1 MEQNKEWVE
10 NFWSTGY
17 VIRLGKD
24 QYFQKIKDKRIVTA
38 KIWKAAFFQSLKEAE
53 MFAQRYL
60 WYAGMNP
67 QICYRGWILVSVGRN
82 KVASSLPNNNRH
94 LAKKFL
100 LFLLQ
105 KHFLLHLLKSPLQHH
120 LDRRNPCIWQSFLH
134 LLSFPVLPICF
145 HIL

>member
-67 QICYRGWILVSVGRN
+67 QICYRGWILVSVESEEEQELFWNG
-82 KVASSLPNNNRH
+82 KQFVPEVEKAKLFSSSREMQIDAKRLGLSRETYPELLPVW
-94 LAKKFL
+94 KK
-100 LFLLQ
+100 Q
-105 KHFLLHLLKSPLQHH
+105 MK
-120 LDRRNPCIWQSFLH
+120 NAA
-134 LLSFPVLPICF
+134 
-145 HIL
+145 

>member
-1 MEQNKEWVE
+1 MGGFMEQNKEWVE

-67 QICYRGWILVSVGRN
+67 QICYRGWILVSVESEEEQELFWNG
-82 KVASSLPNNNRH
+82 KQFVPEVEKAKLFSSSREMQIYAKRLGLSRETYPELLPVW
-94 LAKKFL
+94 KK
-100 LFLLQ
+100 Q
-105 KHFLLHLLKSPLQHH
+105 MK
-120 LDRRNPCIWQSFLH
+120 NAA
-134 LLSFPVLPICF
+134 
-145 HIL
+145 

>member
-60 WYAGMNP
+60 WYAGMDP
-67 QICYRGWILVSVGRN
+67 QICYRGWILVSVESEEEQELFWNG
-82 KVASSLPNNNRH
+82 KQFVLEVEKAKLFSSSREMQIYAKRLGLSRETYPELLPVW
-94 LAKKFL
+94 KK
-100 LFLLQ
+100 Q
-105 KHFLLHLLKSPLQHH
+105 MK
-120 LDRRNPCIWQSFLH
+120 NAA
-134 LLSFPVLPICF
+134 
-145 HIL
+145 

>member
-67 QICYRGWILVSVGRN
+67 QICYRGWILVSVESEEEQELFWNG
-82 KVASSLPNNNRH
+82 KQFVPEVEKAKFFSSSREMQIYAKRLGLSRETYPELLPVW
-94 LAKKFL
+94 KK
-100 LFLLQ
+100 Q
-105 KHFLLHLLKSPLQHH
+105 MK
-120 LDRRNPCIWQSFLH
+120 NAA
-134 LLSFPVLPICF
+134 
-145 HIL
+145 

>member
-1 MEQNKEWVE
+1 MGGFMEQNKEWVE

-60 WYAGMNP
+60 WYAGMDP
-67 QICYRGWILVSVGRN
+67 QICYRGWILVSVESEEEQELFWNG
-82 KVASSLPNNNRH
+82 KQFVPEVEKAKLFSSSREMQIYAKRLGLSRETYPELLPVW
-94 LAKKFL
+94 KK
-100 LFLLQ
+100 Q
-105 KHFLLHLLKSPLQHH
+105 MK
-120 LDRRNPCIWQSFLH
+120 NAA
-134 LLSFPVLPICF
+134 
-145 HIL
+145 

>member
-67 QICYRGWILVSVGRN
+67 QICYRGWILVSVESEEEQELFWNG
-82 KVASSLPNNNRH
+82 KQFVPEVEKAKLFSSSREMQIY
-94 LAKKFL
+94 AKTFGIIERDLSGIIAGMEKTDE
-100 LFLLQ
+100 
-105 KHFLLHLLKSPLQHH
+105 KCCV
-120 LDRRNPCIWQSFLH
+120 RRKQDGN
-134 LLSFPVLPICF
+134 
-145 HIL
+145 

>member
-67 QICYRGWILVSVGRN
+67 QICYRGWILVSVESEEEQELFWNGKQFVP
-82 KVASSLPNNNRH
+82 KVEKAKLFSSSREMQIYAKRLGLSRETYPELLPVW
-94 LAKKFL
+94 KK
-100 LFLLQ
+100 Q
-105 KHFLLHLLKSPLQHH
+105 MK
-120 LDRRNPCIWQSFLH
+120 NAA
-134 LLSFPVLPICF
+134 
-145 HIL
+145 

>member
-1 MEQNKEWVE
+1 MGGFMEQNKEWVE

-67 QICYRGWILVSVGRN
+67 QICYRGWILVSVESEEEQELFWNG
-82 KVASSLPNNNRH
+82 KQFVPEVEKAKLFSSSRVMQIYAKRLGLSRETYPELLPVW
-94 LAKKFL
+94 KK
-100 LFLLQ
+100 Q
-105 KHFLLHLLKSPLQHH
+105 MK
-120 LDRRNPCIWQSFLH
+120 NAA
-134 LLSFPVLPICF
+134 
-145 HIL
+145 